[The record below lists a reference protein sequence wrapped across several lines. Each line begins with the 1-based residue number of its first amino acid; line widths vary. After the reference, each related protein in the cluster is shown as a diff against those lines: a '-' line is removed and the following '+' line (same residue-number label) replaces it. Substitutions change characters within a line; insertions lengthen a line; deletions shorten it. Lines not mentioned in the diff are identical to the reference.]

1 MPSVRPLLLDLLRR
15 HDELRARVLAHR
27 DDPALPTQ
35 NRTLAQDW
43 LDRLDRAHEQAQRPM
58 QVAFLAQVGTGKSTL
73 IGVATGLRLPGDG
86 DPERWSVLPVGS
98 GRTTLGEL
106 VVEPRDQD
114 ELTLEVEPVPAEVL
128 ELEARLLAEDDWQA
142 ARGDTKGGGDG
153 EAGEE
158 LYKLLRRWLALNPED
173 ARRSLRDE
181 ARAAE
186 SLAAFTDAL
195 RARLNAPERA
205 KPLNSAFASTEEGLR
220 ALREALCGL
229 MVGGLQGAPAPRRTV
244 LGVPRHM
251 VPAEVD
257 ALIDTQGIEPNAT
270 EGLLRA
276 RPSLNTLLDDP
287 QVALVICS
295 AFKSAPDAGARTLL
309 SALKT
314 RQAEHHQPSRAT
326 RLVVVDDRRE
336 GDEADKKER
345 DHARRDRL
353 DECEDLLRRQG
364 LLGLLP
370 EGGVTTI
377 DARSE
382 ADTLRALLAG
392 VVREAWQLRRARLEE
407 LLEAAE
413 LAIAH
418 LKDVEQ
424 AAALRERHLR
434 LLWAVEVELEKQ
446 AQPPM
451 DPLTAIGAMLAQRE
465 VFVKH
470 SSHLH
475 AAIRRRGSYELLNLP
490 ASGLFFALG
499 HQEAALQTALHG
511 VVSNSERYG
520 LKFDVLPNTLNIAG
534 VRRQA
539 VIAATQQLLAYS
551 TAWLPI
557 LFDYLNSP
565 AADALWQEAER
576 RWGQGPGYIADI
588 ARLFT
593 EEGARAKLRLPDGV
607 QLPSWESVLP
617 QRPKLLFLRSVRL
630 KNFRAVT
637 EGQLELNETTV
648 LVGDNAQ
655 GKTAWIEAIAA
666 GLGVFLTSFGVTGAP
681 TLLPTDLRESLRLLN
696 GIPEQQLHAPAQ
708 VTLTGEL
715 QGRDVEW
722 SVERGLDGPIERP
735 EDTVRH
741 VAASIGREVQE
752 SRSRPL
758 PVIAYYSTQR
768 LWPLELRAADRD
780 RNNRQE
786 AYRDALS
793 ATSSHEQMLGW
804 VRDFS
809 MAEFNA
815 GKPLPQLEG
824 VRAAVVRCV
833 RGAKRFY
840 YDAPLKT
847 LCLLFE
853 DGRVVPFSRL
863 SDGYRNIVAM
873 VADIAWRAAVLN
885 PELGARASELA
896 EGVVLIDEIDLH
908 LHPRWQRT
916 VLADLRR
923 AFPRL
928 QIICTTHS
936 PQVIGSARPE
946 WVRVLRDDG
955 YASAVEHTY
964 GVDSNRLLIDVF
976 HDTDRAEETLGWIA
990 EIRTL
995 IATGMLD
1002 QASGRIDQLETTLG
1016 GEDPEVRLLRWEL
1029 LEARSDDERP
1039 E

>member
-15 HDELRARVLAHR
+15 HEELRPRVVAHR

-35 NRTLAQDW
+35 NRALAEDW
-43 LDRLDRAHEQAQRPM
+43 LMRLDRAHDQAQTPM
-58 QVAFLAQVGTGKSTL
+58 RVAFLAQVGTGKSTL
-73 IGVATGLRLPGDG
+73 IGVATGLRLPGEG
-86 DPERWSVLPVGS
+86 DPERWSVLPVGP

-128 ELEARLLAEDDWQA
+128 ELEARLLAEDDWHA

-195 RARLNAPERA
+195 RARLNAQERA
-205 KPLNSAFASTEEGLR
+205 KPLTLSFASTEEGLR

-295 AFKSAPDAGARTLL
+295 AFRSAPDAGARTLL

-314 RQAEHHQPSRAT
+314 RQTEHHQPRRAT

-336 GDEADKKER
+336 GHEADKKER
-345 DHARRDRL
+345 DRARRDRL
-353 DECEDLLRRQG
+353 EECEDLLRRQELRG
-364 LLGLLP
+364 LMP
-370 EGGVTTI
+370 EDGIVSI

-382 ADTLRALLAG
+382 GDTLRGLLAG
-392 VVREAWQLRRARLEE
+392 VVEEAWRIRHEQWAEVIG
-407 LLEAAE
+407 AAE
-413 LAIAH
+413 SAIEH
-418 LKDVEQ
+418 LKEAEE
-424 AAALRERHLR
+424 AAALREVDLR
-434 LLWAVEVELEKQ
+434 LLWALEVELSQ
-446 AQPPM
+446 RPPPPPM
-451 DPLTAIGAMLAQRE
+451 DPLTAIGKYLVE
-465 VFVKH
+465 HEPFVQH
-470 SSHLH
+470 WSHVR
-475 AAIRRRGSYELLNLP
+475 AAIRRRGYYEKLELIERGAIYSIQPQVDAFLTAWNSAISRREMLGINISDQRIRMHKRLLSGQTGWRLAARTNLY
-490 ASGLFFALG
+490 SSLWC
-499 HQEAALQTALHG
+499 
-511 VVSNSERYG
+511 R
-520 LKFDVLPNTLNIAG
+520 I
-534 VRRQA
+534 VRR
-539 VIAATQQLLAYS
+539 
-551 TAWLPI
+551 
-557 LFDYLNSP
+557 YLKSP

-576 RWGQGPGYIADI
+576 RWGQGPGYVADI

-593 EEGARAKLRLPDGV
+593 EEGERAKLRLPDGV
-607 QLPSWESVLP
+607 QLPSIESVLP
-617 QRPKLLFLRSVRL
+617 PRPKLLFLRSVRL

-637 EGQLELNETTV
+637 EGQLELSETTV

-666 GLGVFLTSFGVTGAP
+666 GLGVFLSSFGVSNAP

-696 GIPEQQLHAPAQ
+696 GIPDQQLHAPAQ

-715 QGRDVEW
+715 QGRGVEW
-722 SVERGLDGPIERP
+722 QVERGLDGPIERLD
-735 EDTVRH
+735 DTVRN
-741 VAASIGREVQE
+741 VAASIGREVME

-809 MAEFNA
+809 MAEFTA

-853 DGRVVPFSRL
+853 DGRVVPFPRL
-863 SDGYRNIVAM
+863 SDGYRNLVAM
-873 VADIAWRAAVLN
+873 VADIAWRARSLN
-885 PELGARASELA
+885 PAARRAGAELV

-908 LHPRWQRT
+908 LHPRWQRH
-916 VLADLRR
+916 VLADLQR

-928 QIICTTHS
+928 QII
-936 PQVIGSARPE
+936 
-946 WVRVLRDDG
+946 
-955 YASAVEHTY
+955 
-964 GVDSNRLLIDVF
+964 
-976 HDTDRAEETLGWIA
+976 
-990 EIRTL
+990 
-995 IATGMLD
+995 
-1002 QASGRIDQLETTLG
+1002 
-1016 GEDPEVRLLRWEL
+1016 
-1029 LEARSDDERP
+1029 
-1039 E
+1039 